1 MSMSIMKSRYSELK
15 MIPVVSMAKMI
26 FKKQYLE
33 AYEKKKENFLKDENG
48 QLSIKPLK
56 LNETKKIFGLV
67 APLCMPIYEDSE
79 KTYNDVKN
87 DFLEKWKSNFAGELF
102 EEYLWIA
109 SPDAKGSQSFEI
121 ESYLKWNKSKKKERL
136 AFIYLGYFWM
146 YESEEETLEEA
157 AKRFF
162 NEHRKM
168 KALLKDTMKKYDES
182 KHIKTML
189 EKGALVF
196 NSSSNQAIFKFNCFE
211 DPTSSVWTAL
221 AIQGY
226 FPWVNQ
232 INCVSDGDYDKYL

>member
-1 MSMSIMKSRYSELK
+1 MSMSIMESRYSALK

-26 FKKQYLE
+26 FKKEYLE
-33 AYEKKKENFLKDENG
+33 AYEKKTENFVKDEKS
-48 QLSIKPLK
+48 QLSIKPLE
-56 LNETKKIFGLV
+56 LDETKKIFGLV

-79 KTYNDVKN
+79 KTYNEVKN
-87 DFLEKWKSNFAGELF
+87 DFLEKWKSNFGGELF

-109 SPDAKGSQSFEI
+109 SPDAKGSQSLEV
-121 ESYLKWNKSKKKERL
+121 ESYLKWKRTKKKERL

-146 YESEEETLEEA
+146 YKSEDETLEEA

-162 NEHRKM
+162 DQHRKM
-168 KALLKDTMKKYDES
+168 KALVKNTIKKYGEN

-196 NSSSNQAIFKFNCFE
+196 NSSTNQAIFKSDCFE
-211 DPTSSVWTAL
+211 DPISSVWTAL

-232 INCVSDGDYDKYL
+232 INSVSNGDYDEYL

>member
-1 MSMSIMKSRYSELK
+1 MSMSIMENRYNKLK

-33 AYEKKKENFLKDENG
+33 AYEKKEENFLKDENG
-48 QLSIKPLK
+48 QLSIKPLE
-56 LNETKKIFGLV
+56 LDETKKIFGLV

-79 KTYNDVKN
+79 KTYSEVKT
-87 DFLEKWKSNFAGELF
+87 DFLEKWKSNFGGELF
-102 EEYLWIA
+102 EEYLWIV
-109 SPDAKGSQSFEI
+109 SPDTKKSKSFEI
-121 ESYLKWNKSKKKERL
+121 QSYIKWKKSEKKERL

-146 YESEEETLEEA
+146 YESEDETLEEA
-157 AKRFF
+157 TKRFF
-162 NEHRKM
+162 DEHKKM
-168 KALLKDTMKKYDES
+168 KVFVKDTMKKYGET

-196 NSSSNQAIFKFNCFE
+196 NSSSNQAIFKSNCFE
-211 DPTSSVWTAL
+211 DPTASVWTTL

-226 FPWVNQ
+226 FSWVDQ